1 MDTLLGDANDAYPG
15 PERPNDADPGR
26 AAWGSCIASTGT
38 SMGCWLLL
46 FLFLLALPDTFEVAD
61 T

>member
-26 AAWGSCIASTGT
+26 AAWGPCIASTGV

-46 FLFLLALPDTFEVAD
+46 FYSCQHYLKHLRWQIH
-61 T
+61 